1 MKNIITLVVEKFF
14 ILIFVLSSG
23 ILFGQIVNKDKI
35 YDPNIQTVLLH
46 EAGVQL
52 TDPIIVLG
60 TGKKLQLEFDDMSD
74 DAYIFRYTIIHCTSD
89 WETSDLEQIEYID
102 GYFEDDITEYNF
114 SLNAVPQYIHY
125 NLIFPSPNM
134 KLKISGNYIVKVYVD
149 SPEDE
154 NVIITRRFFVIEPLV
169 RIKALFPYYPKMLEY
184 TRLKQQIDLK
194 LYTPDLFTAEPM
206 QRMNVTI
213 RQNGR
218 WDNIKSGLKP
228 TSILMNELDY
238 NYRDGIVFDGG
249 NEFRNFDMKSYWY
262 QSPQIR
268 KIISDENGYEVIL
281 HTDGPRKD
289 KPYESLEDI
298 NGVCY
303 IKARPNQETAIEG
316 EYAWVEFT
324 LNHKKI
330 QNADVYILGQLNDWH
345 LDGRSKMNY
354 NEQINGYNGEMFLKQ
369 GYYNYNYVV
378 VPKGEKQGD
387 ITIIEG
393 DYWDTFNDYTIYV
406 YYTERI
412 PEYDR
417 LVGYLKLSSH

>member
-1 MKNIITLVVEKFF
+1 MNNINLQFNRSYLLLLI
-14 ILIFVLSSG
+14 IFVSNILLSQV
-23 ILFGQIVNKDKI
+23 INDDKT

-60 TGKKLQLEFDDMSD
+60 LGKRLQLSFDDMSD
-74 DAYIFRYTIIHCTSD
+74 DAYIFRYTLIHCTSN

-102 GYFEDDITEYNF
+102 GYFEDDIVDYDF

-125 NLIFPSPNM
+125 DLVFPSRDM
-134 KLKISGNYIVKVYVD
+134 KLKLSGNYIIKVYLD

-154 NVIITRRFFVIEPLV
+154 NVILTRRFFVAEPLT
-169 RIKALFPYYPKMLEY
+169 RIDASVPYYPKQLEY
-184 TRLKQQIDLK
+184 TRLKHQINLK
-194 LYTPDLFTAEPM
+194 IHTPDLFASEPE
-206 QRMNVTI
+206 QRINVTI

-218 WDNIKSGLKP
+218 WDNMKSGLKP
-228 TSILMNELDY
+228 TSIMMNELDY
-238 NYRDGIVFDGG
+238 NYPNGIVFDGG

-268 KIISDENGYEVIL
+268 RIISDENGYEVIL

-298 NGVCY
+298 NGVRY

-330 QNADVYILGQLNDWH
+330 ENASVYILGQLNDWH
-345 LDGRSKMNY
+345 LDGKSKMRF
-354 NEQINGYNGEMFLKQ
+354 NGQTNQYYGEMFLKQ

-378 VPKGEKQGD
+378 VPNGKTKGD

-393 DYWDTFNDYTIYV
+393 DYWDTFNDYSVYV
-406 YYTERI
+406 YYRERM

-417 LVGYLKLSSH
+417 LVGYLKFSSH

>member
-1 MKNIITLVVEKFF
+1 MRNIIKIKVKGFLLLICVLVTVVSFAQV
-14 ILIFVLSSG
+14 I
-23 ILFGQIVNKDKI
+23 NDDKT

-60 TGKKLQLEFDDMSD
+60 QGKKLQLSFDDLSD
-74 DAYIFRYTIIHCTSD
+74 DAYIFRYTLIHCTSD
-89 WETSDLEQIEYID
+89 WKTTDLEQIEYLD
-102 GYFEDDITEYNF
+102 GYFEDEIFDYKF

-125 NLIFPSPNM
+125 NLVFPSADM
-134 KLKISGNYIVKVYVD
+134 RVKLSGNYIIKVYLD

-154 NVIITRRFFVIEPLV
+154 NVIITRRFFVVEPLA
-169 RIKALFPYYPKMLEY
+169 RIEASIPYYPKQLEY

-194 LYTPDLFTAEPM
+194 VHTPDLFSVDPE
-206 QRMNVTI
+206 RRINVTI

-218 WDNIKSGLKP
+218 WDNMKSGLKP
-228 TSILMNELDY
+228 SSIMMNELDY

-268 KIISDENGYEVIL
+268 RIISDENGYNVIL
-281 HTDGPRKD
+281 HTDAPREG
-289 KPYESLEDI
+289 KPYESLEDL
-298 NGVCY
+298 NGTRY

-316 EYAWVEFT
+316 EYAWVDFT
-324 LNHKKI
+324 LRHGKI
-330 QNADVYILGQLNDWH
+330 ENADIYILGQLNDWH
-345 LDGRSKMNY
+345 LDSKSKMRF
-354 NEQINGYNGEMFLKQ
+354 NGQTNQYYGEMFLKQ

-378 VPKGEKQGD
+378 VPKGKKEGD

-393 DYWDTFNDYTIYV
+393 DYWDTFNDYTVYV
-406 YYTERI
+406 YYTERM

-417 LVGYLKLSSH
+417 LMGYLKFSSH

>member
-1 MKNIITLVVEKFF
+1 
-14 ILIFVLSSG
+14 
-23 ILFGQIVNKDKI
+23 
-35 YDPNIQTVLLH
+35 
-46 EAGVQL
+46 
-52 TDPIIVLG
+52 
-60 TGKKLQLEFDDMSD
+60 
-74 DAYIFRYTIIHCTSD
+74 
-89 WETSDLEQIEYID
+89 
-102 GYFEDDITEYNF
+102 
-114 SLNAVPQYIHY
+114 
-125 NLIFPSPNM
+125 
-134 KLKISGNYIVKVYVD
+134 
-149 SPEDE
+149 
-154 NVIITRRFFVIEPLV
+154 
-169 RIKALFPYYPKMLEY
+169 
-184 TRLKQQIDLK
+184 
-194 LYTPDLFTAEPM
+194 
-206 QRMNVTI
+206 
-213 RQNGR
+213 
-218 WDNIKSGLKP
+218 
-228 TSILMNELDY
+228 MNELDY